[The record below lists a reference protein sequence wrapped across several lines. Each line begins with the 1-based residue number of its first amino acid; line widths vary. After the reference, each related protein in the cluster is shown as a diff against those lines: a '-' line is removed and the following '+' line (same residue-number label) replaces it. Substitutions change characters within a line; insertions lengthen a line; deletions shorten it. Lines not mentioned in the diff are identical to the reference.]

1 MSKTHEPVLV
11 ITYTNWRGETAT
23 RRIRPI
29 RFFFGET
36 TWHTQPQWLLRA
48 LDVDRDL
55 ERDFAVSGIKG
66 FPAPDALPR
75 DEVASMLDA
84 AMRDRLQLAKL
95 GGA

>member
-1 MSKTHEPVLV
+1 MPEPTLT

-23 RRIRPI
+23 RRIVPVK
-29 RFFFGET
+29 FYFGDT
-36 TWHTQPQWLLRA
+36 SWHPKPQWLLRA
-48 LDVDRDL
+48 LDVDRGL

-66 FPAPDALPR
+66 FPAPETLPR

-84 AMRDRLQLAKL
+84 AMRDRIQLDKL

>member
-1 MSKTHEPVLV
+1 MASEPTLI
-11 ITYTNWRGETAT
+11 ITYTNWRGETAE
-23 RRIRPI
+23 RRIIPI
-29 RFFFGET
+29 KFHVAET
-36 TWHTQPQWLLRA
+36 SWHPGPQWLLKA

-66 FPAPDALPR
+66 FPHPEALPR
-75 DEVASMLDA
+75 DAVAGLLDA